1 MSISNSTAFKI
12 PDPKELIL
20 NDKFATKIKDYQ
32 KEGQINVWRTFLY
45 AAALRNKY
53 MNKDNSSGRETWDPE
68 FKDWY
73 KKNKMETKLGS
84 MSQLSKCAAAGDVIC
99 KFAEMFSDNEEWIHC
114 LPTSMN
120 ALYEVSKLIKGMTPK
135 QINKLIYVGGGTFSE
150 DDDEPVGIINP
161 VATAESIRTYRQLLE
176 DKGNP
181 KENKKTMSARKR
193 EFTVPVATIFV
204 SKSFFKFDNKGEHLG
219 NVSIES
225 IRDRV
230 DELKQLISEQFDV
243 RDRFPEIK
251 KRYDTTK
258 KKKNP
263 VTKVYGSKKSATL
276 TLKKVKS

>member
-1 MSISNSTAFKI
+1 MSISNSTAFKL

-53 MNKDNSSGRETWDPE
+53 MNKDNSSGRETWGPE

-84 MSQLSKCAAAGDVIC
+84 MSQLSKCAAAGDLIC

-120 ALYEVSKLIKGMTPK
+120 ALYEVSKLIKGMTSK

-161 VATAESIRTYRQLLE
+161 VATAESIR
-176 DKGNP
+176 
-181 KENKKTMSARKR
+181 A
-193 EFTVPVATIFV
+193 
-204 SKSFFKFDNKGEHLG
+204 
-219 NVSIES
+219 
-225 IRDRV
+225 
-230 DELKQLISEQFDV
+230 
-243 RDRFPEIK
+243 
-251 KRYDTTK
+251 
-258 KKKNP
+258 
-263 VTKVYGSKKSATL
+263 
-276 TLKKVKS
+276 